1 MQLAPF
7 ADVERGNY
15 KLRRLIVRKCIYGK
29 SNRLG
34 KKMEPMSG
42 IEPLT
47 YSLRVNC
54 STD

>member
-1 MQLAPF
+1 MEQN
-7 ADVERGNY
+7 VEEA
-15 KLRRLIVRKCIYGK
+15 
-29 SNRLG
+29 